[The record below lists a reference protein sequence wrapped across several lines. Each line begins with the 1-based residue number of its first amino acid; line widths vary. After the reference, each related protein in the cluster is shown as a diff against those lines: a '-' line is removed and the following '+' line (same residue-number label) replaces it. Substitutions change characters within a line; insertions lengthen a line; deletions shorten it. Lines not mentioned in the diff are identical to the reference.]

1 MSMET
6 NGTPSSWSAGSQY
19 WILGT
24 QFLILSTMQKRQLG
38 ARPRETPSK
47 PTINSRSIPNPEDRQ
62 TFYLSLGCSLLG
74 GLILWAAFPP
84 LNLWPIAWLAPLPW
98 IYLILR
104 PQPMTRWAYFG
115 IGLGGLV
122 HWLAM
127 LYGIALAHFLLIGGW
142 FLLAAYLG
150 IYLPLFVGLCRIAVL
165 RLRISILLVAPV
177 VWVGL
182 ELARGYVVTGFSAGL
197 LSHSQTDWT
206 ALLQIADVFG
216 AYGVSFLMMF
226 VTAAVAR
233 AVFASKREAWP
244 LLPAAAAVIL
254 TLTYGWMRLAE
265 VPPGTARVPLL
276 VALIQGSR
284 DVHMEMDFQQSLER
298 MQHYSELTQQARHDY
313 RKLDLVIWPESMFAL
328 PQAILSPGAKIP
340 AAESEAAT
348 YFRREFP
355 IAVQQA
361 AQMLNEKGSPGADTP
376 TLFYFCTSTR
386 DYGPDRRRVFN
397 SALLANERGV
407 IVSRYDK
414 THAVMF
420 GEYVP
425 FAKWFP
431 WVADQL
437 PIEGMTEG
445 DRSVVANVKGMNYCP
460 NICFES
466 TVPHLIRSQVLTLEK
481 QGTHVDVL
489 VNLTND
495 GWFYGS
501 SILDL
506 HLKCGVFRAIENRRP
521 MVIAANTGISANIE
535 GSGRILDR
543 GPKRQPQVLVVTV
556 QPDSRHPLYHIIGDW
571 PAVTCAAICTLLAT
585 TGFILLRRDKKAGI
599 VKPAVH
605 ESERNKPGD

>member
-1 MSMET
+1 MRDKGESK
-6 NGTPSSWSAGSQY
+6 
-19 WILGT
+19 L
-24 QFLILSTMQKRQLG
+24 R
-38 ARPRETPSK
+38 RPEPRKGKKADSDKDSPPQTSE
-47 PTINSRSIPNPEDRQ
+47 SRR
-62 TFYLSLGCSLLG
+62 TFYLSFGCSLLG

-84 LNLWPIAWLAPLPW
+84 LNLWPIAWFAPLPW
-98 IYLILR
+98 LYLILR

-115 IGLGGLV
+115 IWLGGLI

-127 LYGIALAHFLLIGGW
+127 LYGIALAHILLVGGW
-142 FLLAAYLG
+142 FLLSAYLG
-150 IYLPLFVGLCRIAVL
+150 LYLPLFVGFCRIAVL

-197 LSHSQTDWT
+197 LSHSQTDWL

-226 VTAAVAR
+226 VAAALAR
-233 AVFASKREAWP
+233 AYLGLKREIWP
-244 LLPAAAAVIL
+244 LLPATVALLL
-254 TLTYGWMRLAE
+254 TLAYGWMRLAE
-265 VPPGTARVPLL
+265 VPPGTSRVPQL
-276 VALIQGSR
+276 VALVQGSR
-284 DVHMEMDFQQSLER
+284 DVHIDMDFRQSMER
-298 MQHYSELTQQARHDY
+298 MQHYSELTQEARSDY

-328 PQAILSPGAKIP
+328 PQVINSPGTDSPK
-340 AAESEAAT
+340 EEKEAAL
-348 YFRREFP
+348 YFQREFP
-355 IAVQQA
+355 DAVQQA
-361 AQMLNEKGSPGADTP
+361 AQMLNEPGSPSAGTP
-376 TLFYFCTSTR
+376 TLFYFCTTTL
-386 DYGPDRRRVFN
+386 DYGPDRRRVYN
-397 SALLANERGV
+397 SALLVNRKGE

-425 FAKWFP
+425 FAEWLPKG
-431 WVADQL
+431 VTDSI

-445 DRSVVANVKGMNYCP
+445 DQPVAAEVKGMNYCP

-466 TVPHLIRSQVLTLEK
+466 TVPHLIRHQVLALEK
-481 QGTHVDVL
+481 QGTAVDVL

-521 MVIAANTGISANIE
+521 MIIAANTGISANIE
-535 GSGRILDR
+535 GTGRVLDR

-556 QPDSRHPLYHIIGDW
+556 QPDGRRPLYHTLGDW
-571 PAVTCAAICTLLAT
+571 PAIACTSVCILLAVL
-585 TGFILLRRDKKAGI
+585 GLVLRRRDQKLGI
-599 VKPAVH
+599 VLPAAH
-605 ESERNKPGD
+605 ETERNKPSD